1 MKLAMKLRTR
11 LFLSISA
18 LITAALFGLLL
29 GLIGVM
35 QMAASQE
42 SLIRNNFATLDLGL
56 KLRQTLGDQLV
67 ILLSD
72 KPDPNAFEASKQQYF
87 RLLEEGIA
95 QEPQDEKGNEYGFRK
110 AKADYQS
117 FIQAYELSPNTTNV
131 LGSHN
136 DLADKFNALRNGLIA
151 EHKRALDDI
160 NLIQRQARERA
171 LLVAGLLGLV
181 GLAVL
186 IIGFVTAHAL
196 ARRFGAPIEALVQ
209 AADNI
214 GQGNFDVTLPISSAA
229 ELNQLTRRFG
239 IMAEALRDHQ
249 ATNVDELLAGQQ
261 RLQAVLDSID
271 DGLLMIDRQGNLE
284 HLNPV
289 AQRQLGWD
297 SDRLGQGLGTALERP
312 ELDPQLQ
319 LVLRGGTLER
329 APDDLSIEV
338 DGEARVLT
346 YSLTP
351 VSHTQGHIL
360 GAVMV
365 LHDVTEQRAFERVRS
380 EFVLRASH
388 ELRTPVTGMHMAFG
402 LFRERAHFAPDSREA
417 DLLDTVNEEMQRLMQ
432 LINDLLNFS
441 RYQNGLQK
449 LTLTPCSIEDLLE
462 QAQTRFAESASEKEI
477 DLLVEVQGP
486 LPWLQ
491 ADQLQLDRVLDNLI
505 DNALRHTGSGGR
517 IRLQARRHGDRVII
531 SVEDNGEGIAYG
543 QQGRI
548 FEPFVQVGRKK
559 GGAGLGLALCKEIV
573 QLHGGRMGVY
583 SRPGQGTQFYMALT
597 V

>member
-1 MKLAMKLRTR
+1 MKPAMKLQTR

-18 LITAALFGLLL
+18 LITVALLGLLL
-29 GLIGVM
+29 GLVSVL
-35 QMAASQE
+35 QMAGSQE
-42 SLIRNNFATLDLGL
+42 ALVRNNFVTLDLGL
-56 KLRQTLGDQLV
+56 KLRQTLGDQLL
-67 ILLSD
+67 IMLSE
-72 KPDPNAFEASKQQYF
+72 KSDPAALEASRQRYLE
-87 RLLEEGIA
+87 LLEEGIA
-95 QEPQDEKGNEYGFRK
+95 QEPPDETHGFKK
-110 AKADYQS
+110 AKADYLS
-117 FIQAYELSPNTTNV
+117 FMGAYEVSADPTRVLS
-131 LGSHN
+131 GN
-136 DLADKFNALRNGLIA
+136 DELTEKFNLLRNGLIT

-160 NLIQRQARERA
+160 STVERKARERA

-186 IIGFVTAHAL
+186 IIGFITAHAI
-196 ARRFGAPIEALVQ
+196 ARRFGEPIEALAQ
-209 AADNI
+209 AADRI
-214 GQGNFDVTLPISSAA
+214 GQGNFDVTLPVSSAV

-239 IMAEALRDHQ
+239 IMAEALREHQ

-261 RLQAVLDSID
+261 RLQAVLDGID
-271 DGLLMIDRQGNLE
+271 DGLLMIDRQGHLE

-297 SDRLGQGLGTALERP
+297 SDRLGRGLGEALEHP
-312 ELDPQLQ
+312 ELDEQLQ

-329 APDDLSIEV
+329 MPDDLSIEV
-338 DGEARVLT
+338 DGETRLLT

-351 VSHTQGHIL
+351 VIHTQGHIL

-402 LFRERAHFAPDSREA
+402 LFRERSHFPPESREA

-449 LTLTPCSIEDLLE
+449 LTLAPCSIEDLLE
-462 QAQTRFAESASEKEI
+462 QAQIRFADGAREKGVE
-477 DLLVEVQGP
+477 LLVEVQGP
-486 LPWLQ
+486 LPRLQ
-491 ADQLQLDRVLDNLI
+491 ADQAQLDRVLDNLI
-505 DNALRHTGSGGR
+505 DNALRHTATGGR
-517 IRLQARRHGDRVII
+517 IRLQARRHGERVII

-583 SRPGQGTQFYMALT
+583 SRPGQGTQFYMTLT

>member
-18 LITAALFGLLL
+18 LITVALLGLLL
-29 GLIGVM
+29 GLVSVM
-35 QMAASQE
+35 QMAGTQE
-42 SLIRNNFATLDLGL
+42 ALVRNNFVTLDIGL
-56 KLRQTLGDQLV
+56 KLRQTLGDQL
-67 ILLSD
+67 IIMLSEQ
-72 KPDPNAFEASKQQYF
+72 PDSSAFEASKQHYLQ
-87 RLLEEGIA
+87 LLEEGIA
-95 QEPQDEKGNEYGFRK
+95 QEPQDEGSEFGFKK
-110 AKADYQS
+110 ARADYLS
-117 FIQAYELSPNTTNV
+117 FIKAYEVAPDTTHVLS
-131 LGSHN
+131 GN
-136 DLADKFNALRNGLIA
+136 DELTDRFNALRNGLIA
-151 EHKRALDDI
+151 EHKRALDNI
-160 NLIQRQARERA
+160 NDTERQARERA
-171 LLVAGLLGLV
+171 LLIAGLLGLV

-186 IIGFVTAHAL
+186 IIGFVTAHAI
-196 ARRFGAPIEALVQ
+196 ARRFGEPIEALAQ

-214 GQGNFDVTLPISSAA
+214 GQGNFDVTLPVSSAV

-239 IMAEALRDHQ
+239 IMAEALREHQ

-271 DGLLMIDRQGNLE
+271 DGLLMIDRQGRLE

-297 SDRLGQGLGTALERP
+297 ADRVGQALDVALQRP
-312 ELDPQLQ
+312 ELDVQLQ
-319 LVLRGGTLER
+319 MVLRGGTLER
-329 APDDLSIEV
+329 PPEDLSIEV
-338 DGEARVLT
+338 DGETRVLT
-346 YSLTP
+346 FSLTP
-351 VSHTQGHIL
+351 VVHTQGHIL

-402 LFRERAHFAPDSREA
+402 LFRERARFAPDSREA

-449 LTLTPCSIEDLLE
+449 LSLAPCSIDDLLE
-462 QAQTRFAESASEKEI
+462 QAQTRFSSNAEEKGIE
-477 DLLVEVQGP
+477 LLVEVQGP
-486 LPWLQ
+486 LPRLQ
-491 ADQLQLDRVLDNLI
+491 ADQPQLDRVLDNLI
-505 DNALRHTGSGGR
+505 DNALRHTSAGGL

-583 SRPGQGTQFYMALT
+583 SRPGQGTQFYMALS

>member
-18 LITAALFGLLL
+18 LITVALLGLLL
-29 GLIGVM
+29 GLVSVM
-35 QMAASQE
+35 QMAGSQE
-42 SLIRNNFATLDLGL
+42 ALTRSNFITLDLGL
-56 KLRQTLGDQLV
+56 KLRQTLGDQL
-67 ILLSD
+67 IIMLSE
-72 KPDPNAFEASKQQYF
+72 KPDSAAFAASKQHYF
-87 RLLEEGIA
+87 QLLEEGIA
-95 QEPQDEKGNEYGFRK
+95 QEPELNTSEYGFRK
-110 AKADYQS
+110 AKADYER
-117 FIQAYELSPNTTNV
+117 FIEAYEASPDPSTVLS
-131 LGSHN
+131 SHDN
-136 DLADKFNALRNGLIA
+136 LTEKFNALRNGLIA
-151 EHKRALDDI
+151 EHKRALDNI
-160 NLIQRQARERA
+160 NDTERQARERA
-171 LLVAGLLGLV
+171 LLIAGLLALV

-186 IIGFVTAHAL
+186 IIGFVTAQAI
-196 ARRFGAPIEALVQ
+196 ARRFGAPIEALAK

-214 GQGNFDVTLPISSAA
+214 GQGNFDVTLPISSAV

-239 IMAEALRDHQ
+239 IMAQALREHQ

-271 DGLLMIDRQGNLE
+271 DGLLMIDRQGHLE

-289 AQRQLGWD
+289 AQRQLGWE

-312 ELDPQLQ
+312 ELDEQLQ

-329 APDDLSIEV
+329 APEDLSVEV
-338 DGEARVLT
+338 DGESRLLT
-346 YSLTP
+346 FSLTP

-402 LFRERAHFAPDSREA
+402 LFRERTHFAPDSREA

-449 LTLTPCSIEDLLE
+449 LTLAPCSIEALLE
-462 QAQTRFAESASEKEI
+462 QAQSRFATSAEEKEI
-477 DLLVEVQGP
+477 SLLVEVQGP
-486 LPWLQ
+486 LPRLQ
-491 ADQLQLDRVLDNLI
+491 ADQPQLERVLDNLL

-517 IRLQARRHGDRVII
+517 IRLHARRHGDRVII

>member
-18 LITAALFGLLL
+18 LITVALLGLLL
-29 GLIGVM
+29 GLVSVM
-35 QMAASQE
+35 QMAGTQE
-42 SLIRNNFATLDLGL
+42 ALIRNNFATLDLGL
-56 KLRQTLGDQLV
+56 KLRQTLGDQL
-67 ILLSD
+67 IMMLSE
-72 KPDPNAFEASKQQYF
+72 KPDPVAFETSRQHYF
-87 RLLEEGIA
+87 ALLDEGIA
-95 QEPQDEKGNEYGFRK
+95 QEQKDEGRPYGFER
-110 AKADYQS
+110 AKADYLR
-117 FIQAYELSPNTTNV
+117 FLQAFEESQGSGSAFDDSNLRERFNT
-131 LGSHN
+131 
-136 DLADKFNALRNGLIA
+136 LRNGLIT
-151 EHKRALDDI
+151 EHKHALDNI
-160 NLIQRQARERA
+160 NSMQHAARSRA
-171 LLVAGLLGLV
+171 LLVAGLIGFV

-186 IIGFVTAHAL
+186 IIGFITAHGI
-196 ARRFGAPIEALVQ
+196 ARRFGAPIEALAK
-209 AADNI
+209 AADTI
-214 GQGNFDVTLPISSAA
+214 GQGSFEVTLPVSSAM
-229 ELNQLTRRFG
+229 EINQLTRRFG
-239 IMAEALRDHQ
+239 MMAEALREHQ
-249 ATNVDELLAGQQ
+249 ATNVDELMAGQQ

-271 DGLLMIDRQGNLE
+271 DGLLMIDREGRLE

-297 SDRLGQGLGTALERP
+297 SERLGQGLGTALERP
-312 ELDPQLQ
+312 ELDAQLQ
-319 LVLRGGTLER
+319 LVLRGGSLER
-329 APDDLSIEV
+329 APEDLSIEV
-338 DGEARVLT
+338 DGESRVLT
-346 YSLTP
+346 FSLTP

-402 LFRERAHFAPDSREA
+402 LFRERTHFPEESREA
-417 DLLDTVNEEMQRLMQ
+417 DLLDTVNEEMLRLMQ

-441 RYQNGLQK
+441 RYQSGLQK
-449 LTLTPCSIEDLLE
+449 LTLAPCSIEDLLE
-462 QAQTRFAESASEKEI
+462 QAQARFAGPAAEKGV
-477 DLLVEVQGP
+477 DLRVEVQEP
-486 LPWLQ
+486 LPRLQ
-491 ADQLQLDRVLDNLI
+491 ADKPQLERVLDNLI
-505 DNALRHTGSGGR
+505 DNALRHTARDGL
-517 IRLQARRHGDRVII
+517 IRLQARRHGERVII

-583 SRPGQGTQFYMALT
+583 SRPGQGTQFYMALS

>member
-18 LITAALFGLLL
+18 LITVALLGLLL
-29 GLIGVM
+29 GLVSVM
-35 QMAASQE
+35 QMAKTQE
-42 SLIRNNFATLDLGL
+42 SLIRSNFITLDLGL
-56 KLRQTLGDQLV
+56 KLRQTLGDQL
-67 ILLSD
+67 IIMLSNT
-72 KPDPNAFEASKQQYF
+72 PDHVAMQASKQRYLD
-87 RLLEEGIA
+87 LLDQGIA
-95 QEPQDEKGNEYGFRK
+95 HQQQNDTNSNFRQIRSDYLSLMEVVEH
-110 AKADYQS
+110 ADY
-117 FIQAYELSPNTTNV
+117 SPNAI
-131 LGSHN
+131 N
-136 DLADKFNALRNGLIA
+136 DNPLLAERLNALRNGLIS
-151 EHKRALDDI
+151 EHKQALDNI
-160 NLIQRQARERA
+160 SQIESKARARA
-171 LLVAGLLGLV
+171 LLIAGLMGLV

-186 IIGFVTAHAL
+186 IIGFITAHGI
-196 ARRFGAPIEALVQ
+196 ARRFGAPIEALAK

-214 GQGNFDVTLPISSAA
+214 GQGNFEVTLPISSAA
-229 ELNQLTRRFG
+229 EMNLLTRRFG
-239 IMAEALRDHQ
+239 IMAEALRQHQ

-271 DGLLMIDRQGNLE
+271 DGLLMIDRQGRLE

-297 SDRLGQGLGTALERP
+297 EERLGQGLGSALERP
-312 ELDPQLQ
+312 ELDEQLQ
-319 LVLRGGTLER
+319 LVLRGGNLER
-329 APDDLSIEV
+329 APEDLAIEV
-338 DGEARVLT
+338 DGESRLLT

-402 LFRERAHFAPDSREA
+402 LLQERVHFAEDSREA
-417 DLLDTVNEEMQRLMQ
+417 DLLNTVNEEMQRLMQ

-449 LTLTPCSIEDLLE
+449 LTLAPCSIKTLLE
-462 QAQTRFAESASEKEI
+462 QAQQRFAEQAHNKGIELLLEI
-477 DLLVEVQGP
+477 QEP
-486 LPWLQ
+486 LPRLH
-491 ADQLQLDRVLDNLI
+491 ADQAQLERVLDNLI
-505 DNALRHTGSGGR
+505 DNALRHTSSDGQ
-517 IRLQARRHGDRVII
+517 IRLQARRHGERVII
-531 SVEDNGEGIAYG
+531 SVEDSGEGIAYG

-583 SRPGQGTQFYMALT
+583 SRPGQGTQFYMALPL
-597 V
+597 

>member
-18 LITAALFGLLL
+18 LITVALLGLLL
-29 GLIGVM
+29 GLVSVM
-35 QMAASQE
+35 QMAGTQE
-42 SLIRNNFATLDLGL
+42 ALVRSNFITLDLGL
-56 KLRQTLGDQLV
+56 KLRQSLGDQL
-67 ILLSD
+67 IIMLAE
-72 KPDPNAFEASKQQYF
+72 KPDPAAFEASKQHYF
-87 RLLEEGIA
+87 QLLDEGIA
-95 QEPQDEKGNEYGFRK
+95 QEQEGDGRQYGFSQ
-110 AKADYQS
+110 AKADYLN
-117 FIQAYELSPNTTNV
+117 FLQAFDLSRPTNSMSSSANFRERFNT
-131 LGSHN
+131 
-136 DLADKFNALRNGLIA
+136 LRNGLIA
-151 EHKRALDDI
+151 EHKQALDNI
-160 NLIQRQARERA
+160 NAVQHEARSRA
-171 LLVAGLLGLV
+171 LLIAGLLGFV

-186 IIGFVTAHAL
+186 IIGFITAHGI
-196 ARRFGAPIEALVQ
+196 ARRFGAPIEALAQ

-214 GQGNFDVTLPISSAA
+214 GQGNFEVTLPISSAM
-229 ELNQLTRRFG
+229 EMNQLTKRFG
-239 IMAEALRDHQ
+239 LMAEALREHQ

-271 DGLLMIDRQGNLE
+271 DGLLMIDRQGHLE

-289 AQRQLGWD
+289 AQRQLGWED
-297 SDRLGQGLGTALERP
+297 DRLGQGLGTALERP
-312 ELDPQLQ
+312 ELDAQLQ

-329 APDDLSIEV
+329 APEDLSIEV
-338 DGEARVLT
+338 DGESRLLT

-402 LFRERAHFAPDSREA
+402 LFRERAKFPAESREA

-449 LTLTPCSIEDLLE
+449 LTLAPCSIEDLLE
-462 QAQTRFAESASEKEI
+462 QAQLRFADSAAVKGI
-477 DLLVEVQGP
+477 ALNVEVQGP
-486 LPWLQ
+486 LPRLQ
-491 ADQLQLDRVLDNLI
+491 ADQAQLDRVLDNLI
-505 DNALRHTGSGGR
+505 DNALRHTARDGQ
-517 IRLQARRHGDRVII
+517 IRLQARRHGERVII

-583 SRPGQGTQFYMALT
+583 SRPGQGTQFYMALA

>member
-18 LITAALFGLLL
+18 LITVALLGLLL
-29 GLIGVM
+29 GLVSVM
-35 QMAASQE
+35 QMAGTQE
-42 SLIRNNFATLDLGL
+42 ALVRSNFVTLELGL
-56 KLRQTLGDQLV
+56 KLRQTLGDQL
-67 ILLSD
+67 IIMLAE
-72 KPDPNAFEASKQQYF
+72 KPDPVAFEASKQHYF
-87 RLLEEGIA
+87 QLLDEGIA
-95 QEPQDEKGNEYGFRK
+95 QEQHDGERQYGFSQ
-110 AKADYQS
+110 AKADYLN
-117 FIQAYELSPNTTNV
+117 FLQAFDLSRDPSNAA
-131 LGSHN
+131 SSS
-136 DLADKFNALRNGLIA
+136 ADFRERFNILRNGLIT
-151 EHKRALDDI
+151 EHKHALDKI
-160 NLIQRQARERA
+160 NGVQNDARDRA
-171 LLVAGLLGLV
+171 LLIAGLLGLV

-186 IIGFVTAHAL
+186 IIGFVTAHGV
-196 ARRFGAPIEALVQ
+196 ARRFGAPIEALAQ
-209 AADNI
+209 AADEI
-214 GQGNFDVTLPISSAA
+214 GKGKYDVTLPVSSSL
-229 ELNQLTRRFG
+229 ELNQLTKRFG
-239 IMAEALRDHQ
+239 QMAEALREHQ

-271 DGLLMIDRQGNLE
+271 DGLLMIDRQGQLE

-289 AQRQLGWD
+289 AQRQLGWED
-297 SDRLGQGLGTALERP
+297 DRLGQGLGTALGRP
-312 ELDPQLQ
+312 ELDAQLQ

-338 DGEARVLT
+338 DGESRLLT

-402 LFRERAHFAPDSREA
+402 LFRERAKFPEESREA

-449 LTLTPCSIEDLLE
+449 LTLAPCSIEDLLE
-462 QAQTRFAESASEKEI
+462 QAQLRFAEAAEAKGI
-477 DLLVEVQGP
+477 ALKVEVQGP
-486 LPWLQ
+486 LPRLQ
-491 ADQLQLDRVLDNLI
+491 ADQTQLDRVLDNLI
-505 DNALRHTGSGGR
+505 DNALRHTARDGQ
-517 IRLQARRHGDRVII
+517 IRLQARRHGERVII

-583 SRPGQGTQFYMALT
+583 SRPGQGTQFYMALA

>member
-1 MKLAMKLRTR
+1 MKLPMKLQTR

-18 LITAALFGLLL
+18 LITVALLGLLL
-29 GLIGVM
+29 GLVSVL
-35 QMAASQE
+35 QMAGSQE
-42 SLIRNNFATLDLGL
+42 ALVRNNFVTLDLGL
-56 KLRQTLGDQLV
+56 KLRQTLGDQL
-67 ILLSD
+67 IIMLSEKND
-72 KPDPNAFEASKQQYF
+72 RAAFEASRQHYLE
-87 RLLEEGIA
+87 LLEEGIA
-95 QEPQDEKGNEYGFRK
+95 LEPSDESLGHGFKK
-110 AKADYQS
+110 AKADYLS
-117 FIQAYELSPNTTNV
+117 FIRAYEDSADPTRVLS
-131 LGSHN
+131 GN
-136 DLADKFNALRNGLIA
+136 DELTEKFNLLRNGLITD
-151 EHKRALDDI
+151 HKRALEGI
-160 NLIQRQARERA
+160 STIEREARERA
-171 LLVAGLLGLV
+171 LLIAGLLGLV

-186 IIGFVTAHAL
+186 IIGFVTAHAI
-196 ARRFGAPIEALVQ
+196 ARRFGEPIEALAQ
-209 AADNI
+209 AADHI
-214 GQGNFDVTLPISSAA
+214 GQGNFDVTLPVSSSV

-239 IMAEALRDHQ
+239 IMAEALRQHQ

-261 RLQAVLDSID
+261 RLQAVLDGID
-271 DGLLMIDRQGNLE
+271 DGLLMIDRQGHLE

-297 SDRLGQGLGTALERP
+297 TDRLGRGLGEALEHP
-312 ELDPQLQ
+312 ELDEQLQ

-329 APDDLSIEV
+329 VPDDLNIEV
-338 DGEARVLT
+338 DGETRLLT

-351 VSHTQGHIL
+351 VIHTQGQIL

-402 LFRERAHFAPDSREA
+402 LFRERAHFPQESREA

-449 LTLTPCSIEDLLE
+449 LTLTPCSIDDLLE
-462 QAQTRFAESASEKEI
+462 QARIRFTDGAQEKGVE
-477 DLLVEVQGP
+477 LLVEVQGP
-486 LPWLQ
+486 LPHLQ
-491 ADQLQLDRVLDNLI
+491 ADQPQLDRVLDNLI
-505 DNALRHTGSGGR
+505 DNALRHTAAGGL

-583 SRPGQGTQFYMALT
+583 SRPGQGTQFYMTLT

>member
-18 LITAALFGLLL
+18 LITVALLGLLL
-29 GLIGVM
+29 GLVSVM
-35 QMAASQE
+35 QMAATQE
-42 SLIRNNFATLDLGL
+42 ALVRENFVTLDLGL
-56 KLRQTLGDQLV
+56 KLRQTLGDQLMV
-67 ILLSD
+67 MVNET
-72 KPDPNAFEASKQQYF
+72 PNPEAFESTRQHYLQ
-87 RLLEEGIA
+87 LLDEGIA
-95 QEPQDEKGNEYGFRK
+95 HEQAGNGDLYGFK
-110 AKADYQS
+110 QAKADYLDFLETYS
-117 FIQAYELSPNTTNV
+117 QAREPTQVLSGKEALTE
-131 LGSHN
+131 
-136 DLADKFNALRNGLIA
+136 KFNALRNGLIT
-151 EHKRALDDI
+151 EQKRALDTI
-160 NLIQRQARERA
+160 NDTERKARERA
-171 LLVAGLLGLV
+171 LLIAGLLGLV

-186 IIGFVTAHAL
+186 IIGFVTAHAI

-214 GQGNFDVTLPISSAA
+214 GQGNFEVTLPVSSAV
-229 ELNQLTRRFG
+229 EMNQLTKRFG
-239 IMAEALRDHQ
+239 IMAEALREHQ
-249 ATNVDELLAGQQ
+249 AMNIDELLAGQQ

-271 DGLLMIDRQGNLE
+271 DGLLMIDRDGHLE

-312 ELDPQLQ
+312 ELDEQLQ

-329 APDDLSIEV
+329 APEDLSVEV
-338 DGEARVLT
+338 DGESRLLT

-402 LFRERAHFAPDSREA
+402 LFRERAKFPEDSREA

-449 LTLTPCSIEDLLE
+449 LTLAPCAIEELLE
-462 QAQTRFAESASEKEI
+462 QARARFAGAAALKGIE
-477 DLLVEVQGP
+477 LLVEVQGP
-486 LPWLQ
+486 LPRLQ
-491 ADQLQLDRVLDNLI
+491 VDQGQLDRVLDNLI
-505 DNALRHTGSGGR
+505 DNALRHTAQAGL
-517 IRLQARRHGDRVII
+517 IRLQARRHGERVII

-583 SRPGQGTQFYMALT
+583 SRPGQGTQFYMALA

>member
-18 LITAALFGLLL
+18 LITVALLGLLL
-29 GLIGVM
+29 GLVSVM
-35 QMAASQE
+35 QMAGTQE
-42 SLIRNNFATLDLGL
+42 ALVRSNFVTLELGL
-56 KLRQTLGDQLV
+56 KLRQTLGDQL
-67 ILLSD
+67 IIMLAE
-72 KPDPNAFEASKQQYF
+72 KPDPVAFEASKQHYF
-87 RLLEEGIA
+87 QLLDEGIA
-95 QEPQDEKGNEYGFRK
+95 QEQHDGERQYGFSQ
-110 AKADYQS
+110 AKADYLN
-117 FIQAYELSPNTTNV
+117 FLQAFDLSRDPSNAA
-131 LGSHN
+131 SSS
-136 DLADKFNALRNGLIA
+136 ADFRERFNILRNGLIT
-151 EHKRALDDI
+151 EHKHALDKI
-160 NLIQRQARERA
+160 NGVQNDARDRA
-171 LLVAGLLGLV
+171 LLIAGLLGLV

-186 IIGFVTAHAL
+186 IIGFVTAHGV
-196 ARRFGAPIEALVQ
+196 ARRFGAPIEALAQ
-209 AADNI
+209 AADEI
-214 GQGNFDVTLPISSAA
+214 GKGKYDVTLPVSSSL
-229 ELNQLTRRFG
+229 ELNQLTKRFG
-239 IMAEALRDHQ
+239 QMAEALREHQ

-271 DGLLMIDRQGNLE
+271 DGLLMIDRQGQLE

-289 AQRQLGWD
+289 AQRQLGWED
-297 SDRLGQGLGTALERP
+297 DRLGQGLGTALGRP
-312 ELDPQLQ
+312 ELDAQLQ

-338 DGEARVLT
+338 DGESRLLT

-402 LFRERAHFAPDSREA
+402 LFRERAKFPEESREA

-449 LTLTPCSIEDLLE
+449 LTLAPCSIEDLLE
-462 QAQTRFAESASEKEI
+462 QAQLRFAEAAEAKGI
-477 DLLVEVQGP
+477 ALKVEVQGP
-486 LPWLQ
+486 LPRLQ
-491 ADQLQLDRVLDNLI
+491 ADQAQLDRVLDNLI
-505 DNALRHTGSGGR
+505 DNALRHTARDGQ
-517 IRLQARRHGDRVII
+517 IRLQARRHGERVII

-583 SRPGQGTQFYMALT
+583 SRPGQGTQFYMALA

>member
-18 LITAALFGLLL
+18 LITVALLGLLL
-29 GLIGVM
+29 GLVSVM
-35 QMAASQE
+35 QMAGTQE
-42 SLIRNNFATLDLGL
+42 VLIRNNFVTLDLGL
-56 KLRQTLGDQLV
+56 KLRQTLGDQLM
-67 ILLSD
+67 IMID
-72 KPDPNAFEASKQQYF
+72 EKPDPAAFETARKNYLE
-87 RLLEEGIA
+87 LLEEGITL
-95 QEPQDEKGNEYGFRK
+95 QQSGNGGYGFK
-110 AKADYQS
+110 QAKADYLD
-117 FIQAYELSPNTTNV
+117 FLQAYDQAKVPKPV
-131 LGSHN
+131 LGGSEA
-136 DLADKFNALRNGLIA
+136 LTEKFNTLRSGLLT
-151 EHKRALDDI
+151 EQKRALDNI
-160 NLIQRQARERA
+160 NNTERQARERA

-186 IIGFVTAHAL
+186 IIGFVTAHGI

-214 GQGNFDVTLPISSAA
+214 GQGNFEVTLPVSSA
-229 ELNQLTRRFG
+229 EEMNQLTKRFG
-239 IMAEALRDHQ
+239 LMAQALREHQ
-249 ATNVDELLAGQQ
+249 AMNIDELLAGQQ

-271 DGLLMIDRQGNLE
+271 DGLLMIDREGHLE

-289 AQRQLGWD
+289 AQRQLGWET
-297 SDRLGQGLGTALERP
+297 DRLGQGLGTALDRP
-312 ELDPQLQ
+312 ELDEQLQ

-329 APDDLSIEV
+329 APEDLSVEV
-338 DGEARVLT
+338 DGESRLLT

-402 LFRERAHFAPDSREA
+402 LFRERAKFPEDSREA

-449 LTLTPCSIEDLLE
+449 LTLAPCSIEELLA
-462 QAQTRFAESASEKEI
+462 QAQARFAGSAAQQGI
-477 DLLVEVQGP
+477 ALLVEVQGP
-486 LPWLQ
+486 LPRLQ
-491 ADQLQLDRVLDNLI
+491 ADQAQLDRVLDNLI
-505 DNALRHTGSGGR
+505 DNALRHTPQDGL
-517 IRLQARRHGDRVII
+517 IRLQARRHGERVII

-583 SRPGQGTQFYMALT
+583 SRPGQGTQFYMALA

>member
-18 LITAALFGLLL
+18 LITVALL
-29 GLIGVM
+29 GLILGLVSVM
-35 QMAASQE
+35 QIASHQE
-42 SLIRNNFATLDLGL
+42 ALIRDNFITLDLEL
-56 KLRQTLGDQLV
+56 KLRQTLDDQL
-67 ILLSD
+67 INMLSI
-72 KPDPNAFEASKQQYF
+72 KPDLEALETSERHYFELLDQGIEHENSFNGAHHGFEQARTDYLSFLKAFS
-87 RLLEEGIA
+87 LT
-95 QEPQDEKGNEYGFRK
+95 QEPSGKLAGNR
-110 AKADYQS
+110 
-117 FIQAYELSPNTTNV
+117 
-131 LGSHN
+131 
-136 DLADKFNALRNGLIA
+136 DLTEKFNVLRNGLIA
-151 EHKRALDDI
+151 EHKQALDNIDDT
-160 NLIQRQARERA
+160 QRNAREHA
-171 LLVAGLLGLV
+171 LLIAGLLGLV

-186 IIGFVTAHAL
+186 VIGFITAHGI
-196 ARRFGAPIEALVQ
+196 ARRFGEPIEALAK

-214 GQGNFDVTLPISSAA
+214 GQGNFDVTLPISPAV
-229 ELNQLTRRFG
+229 ELTQLTRRFG
-239 IMAEALRDHQ
+239 IMAEALREHQ

-271 DGLLMIDRQGNLE
+271 DGLLMIDRQGQLE

-297 SDRLGQGLGTALERP
+297 ESRLGQGLGTALKRP
-312 ELDPQLQ
+312 ELDEQLQ
-319 LVLRGGTLER
+319 TILRGGTLER
-329 APDDLSIEV
+329 APEDLGIEV
-338 DGEARVLT
+338 DGESRLLT

-351 VSHTQGHIL
+351 VIHPQGHIL

-402 LFRERAHFAPDSREA
+402 LFRERAHFADDSREA
-417 DLLDTVNEEMQRLMQ
+417 DLLNTVNEEMQRLMQ

-449 LTLTPCSIEDLLE
+449 LTLAPCNIDDLLE
-462 QAQTRFAESASEKEI
+462 QAQGRFAERANEQSIE
-477 DLLVEVQGP
+477 LLVEVHTP
-486 LPWLQ
+486 LPRLQ
-491 ADQLQLDRVLDNLI
+491 ADQAQLDRVLDNLI
-505 DNALRHTGSGGR
+505 DNALRHTSHHGQ
-517 IRLQARRHGDRVII
+517 IRLQARRHGERVIV

-583 SRPGQGTQFYMALT
+583 SRPGQGTQFYMALPL
-597 V
+597 

>member
-18 LITAALFGLLL
+18 LITVALLGLLL
-29 GLIGVM
+29 GLVSVM
-35 QMAASQE
+35 QMAGSQDAVVR
-42 SLIRNNFATLDLGL
+42 SNFVSLDLGL

-67 ILLSD
+67 IMLSE
-72 KPDPNAFEASKQQYF
+72 KPDPAAFEASKQHYF
-87 RLLEEGIA
+87 QLLDEGIA
-95 QEPQDEKGNEYGFRK
+95 HEQVGDAVQYGFSQ
-110 AKADYQS
+110 AKKDYLS
-117 FIQAYELSPNTTNV
+117 FLQAFSDSRGPTHVLSGNQV
-131 LGSHN
+131 LTE
-136 DLADKFNALRNGLIA
+136 KFNALRNGLIT
-151 EHKRALDDI
+151 EHKRALNI
-160 NLIQRQARERA
+160 NNTQRKARDRA
-171 LLVAGLLGLV
+171 LLIAGLLGFV

-186 IIGFVTAHAL
+186 IIGFITAHGI
-196 ARRFGAPIEALVQ
+196 ARRFGAPIEALAQ

-214 GQGNFDVTLPISSAA
+214 GQGNFEVTLPISSAA
-229 ELNQLTRRFG
+229 EMNLLTRRFG
-239 IMAEALRDHQ
+239 IMAEALREHQ

-271 DGLLMIDRQGNLE
+271 DGLLMIDRQGHLE

-297 SDRLGQGLGTALERP
+297 SDRLGQGLGSALERP
-312 ELDPQLQ
+312 ELDEQLQ

-329 APDDLSIEV
+329 APEDLAIEV
-338 DGEARVLT
+338 DGESRLLT

-402 LFRERAHFAPDSREA
+402 LFRERAKFPEDSREA

-449 LTLTPCSIEDLLE
+449 LTLAPCSIEDLLA
-462 QAQTRFAESASEKEI
+462 QAKDRFAATAAEKGI

-486 LPWLQ
+486 LPRLQ
-491 ADQLQLDRVLDNLI
+491 ADQAQLDRVLDNLI
-505 DNALRHTGSGGR
+505 DNAMRHTAADGQ
-517 IRLQARRHGDRVII
+517 IRLQARRHGERVII

-583 SRPGQGTQFYMALT
+583 SRPGQGTQFYMALA

>member
-18 LITAALFGLLL
+18 LITVALLGLLL
-29 GLIGVM
+29 GLVSVM
-35 QMAASQE
+35 QMAGTQE
-42 SLIRNNFATLDLGL
+42 ALVRNNFATLDLGL
-56 KLRQTLGDQLV
+56 KLRQTLGDQLL
-67 ILLSD
+67 IMLSD
-72 KPDPNAFEASKQQYF
+72 KTDPAAFEASKQHYF
-87 RLLEEGIA
+87 QLLDEGIA
-95 QEPQDEKGNEYGFRK
+95 HEQPGDGAQYGFTQAKTDYLSFLQAYGESRDPTHVLSGNE
-110 AKADYQS
+110 ALT
-117 FIQAYELSPNTTNV
+117 E
-131 LGSHN
+131 
-136 DLADKFNALRNGLIA
+136 KFNALRNGLIS
-151 EHKRALDDI
+151 EHKRALDNI
-160 NLIQRQARERA
+160 NETQRKARDRA
-171 LLVAGLLGLV
+171 LLIAGLLGLV

-186 IIGFVTAHAL
+186 IIGFITAHGI
-196 ARRFGAPIEALVQ
+196 ARRFGAPIEALAQ

-214 GQGNFDVTLPISSAA
+214 GQGNFEVTLPISSA
-229 ELNQLTRRFG
+229 EEMNLLTKRFG
-239 IMAEALRDHQ
+239 IMAEALREHQ

-271 DGLLMIDRQGNLE
+271 DGLLMIDREGHLE

-297 SDRLGQGLGTALERP
+297 TDRLGQGLGSALERP
-312 ELDPQLQ
+312 ELDEQLQ

-329 APDDLSIEV
+329 APEDLSVEV
-338 DGEARVLT
+338 DGESRLLT

-402 LFRERAHFAPDSREA
+402 LFRERAKFPEDSREA

-449 LTLTPCSIEDLLE
+449 LTLGPCSIEDLLE
-462 QAQTRFAESASEKEI
+462 QAHGRFAGTAAEKGIE
-477 DLLVEVQGP
+477 LLVEVQGP
-486 LPWLQ
+486 LPRLQ
-491 ADQLQLDRVLDNLI
+491 ADQAQLDRVLDNLI
-505 DNALRHTGSGGR
+505 DNALRHTATGGQ
-517 IRLQARRHGDRVII
+517 IRLQARRHGERVIV

-583 SRPGQGTQFYMALT
+583 SRPGQGTQFYMALA

>member
-1 MKLAMKLRTR
+1 V
-11 LFLSISA
+11 A
-18 LITAALFGLLL
+18 LLGLLL
-29 GLIGVM
+29 GLVSVM
-35 QMAASQE
+35 QMAGTQE
-42 SLIRNNFATLDLGL
+42 ALVRSNFVTLDLGL
-56 KLRQTLGDQLV
+56 KLRQTLGDQL
-67 ILLSD
+67 IIMLAE
-72 KPDPNAFEASKQQYF
+72 KPDPVAFEASKQHYF
-87 RLLEEGIA
+87 ELLDQGIA
-95 QEPQDEKGNEYGFRK
+95 QEQEGDGRLYGFSR
-110 AKADYQS
+110 AKADYLS
-117 FIQAYELSPNTTNV
+117 FLEAFDLSRDPASSMSSSAEFRERFNT
-131 LGSHN
+131 
-136 DLADKFNALRNGLIA
+136 LRNGLIT
-151 EHKRALDDI
+151 EHKHALDNI
-160 NLIQRQARERA
+160 NAVQREARDRA
-171 LLVAGLLGLV
+171 LLIAGLLGFV

-186 IIGFVTAHAL
+186 IIGFITAHGI
-196 ARRFGAPIEALVQ
+196 ARRFGAPIEALAK

-214 GQGNFDVTLPISSAA
+214 GQGNFEVTLPISSAM
-229 ELNQLTRRFG
+229 EMNQLTKRFG
-239 IMAEALRDHQ
+239 LMAEALREHQ

-297 SDRLGQGLGTALERP
+297 DDRLGQGLGTALERP
-312 ELDPQLQ
+312 ELDAQLQ

-329 APDDLSIEV
+329 APEDLSIEV
-338 DGEARVLT
+338 DGESRLLT

-402 LFRERAHFAPDSREA
+402 LFRERAKFPAESREA
-417 DLLDTVNEEMQRLMQ
+417 DLLDTVNEEMQ

-449 LTLTPCSIEDLLE
+449 LTLAPCSIEDLLE
-462 QAQTRFAESASEKEI
+462 QAQLRFADSAAAKGI
-477 DLLVEVQGP
+477 ALNVEVQAP
-486 LPWLQ
+486 LPRLQ
-491 ADQLQLDRVLDNLI
+491 ADQAQLDRVLDNLI
-505 DNALRHTGSGGR
+505 DNALRHTARDGQ
-517 IRLQARRHGDRVII
+517 IRLQARRHGERVII

-583 SRPGQGTQFYMALT
+583 SRPGQGTQFYMALA

>member
-18 LITAALFGLLL
+18 LITVALLGLLL
-29 GLIGVM
+29 GLVSVM
-35 QMAASQE
+35 QMAGTQE
-42 SLIRNNFATLDLGL
+42 ALIRNNFATLDLGL
-56 KLRQTLGDQLV
+56 KLRQTLGDQLIMMV
-67 ILLSD
+67 SERR
-72 KPDPNAFEASKQQYF
+72 DPVAFEASKQHYF
-87 RLLEEGIA
+87 QLLEDGIA
-95 QEPQDEKGNEYGFRK
+95 QEQVDEGRQYGFEQAR
-110 AKADYQS
+110 ADYLR
-117 FIQAYELSPNTTNV
+117 FLQAFDSSRDPANAFDDSELRER
-131 LGSHN
+131 
-136 DLADKFNALRNGLIA
+136 FNILRNGLIA
-151 EHKRALDDI
+151 EHKHALDNI
-160 NLIQRQARERA
+160 NSVQHAARDRA
-171 LLVAGLLGLV
+171 LLVAGLIGLV

-186 IIGFVTAHAL
+186 IIGFITAHGI
-196 ARRFGAPIEALVQ
+196 ARRFGAPIEALAQ

-214 GQGNFDVTLPISSAA
+214 GQGNFEVTLPISSAV
-229 ELNQLTRRFG
+229 EVNQLTRRFG
-239 IMAEALRDHQ
+239 LMAEALREHQ

-271 DGLLMIDRQGNLE
+271 DGLLMIDRQGHLE

-297 SDRLGQGLGTALERP
+297 AERLGQGLGTALERP
-312 ELDPQLQ
+312 ELDAQLQ

-329 APDDLSIEV
+329 APEDLSIEV
-338 DGEARVLT
+338 DGESRLLT

-402 LFRERAHFAPDSREA
+402 LFRERARFPAESREA

-449 LTLTPCSIEDLLE
+449 LALAPCSIDDLLE
-462 QAQTRFAESASEKEI
+462 QAQLRFAGTAADKGI
-477 DLLVEVQGP
+477 ALNVEVQGP
-486 LPWLQ
+486 LPRLQ
-491 ADQLQLDRVLDNLI
+491 ADQAQLERVLDNLI
-505 DNALRHTGSGGR
+505 DNALRHTARDGQ
-517 IRLQARRHGDRVII
+517 IRLQARRHGERVII

>member
-1 MKLAMKLRTR
+1 MKLAMKLRSR

-18 LITAALFGLLL
+18 LITVALL
-29 GLIGVM
+29 GLMLGLVSVM
-35 QMAASQE
+35 QMAGSQE
-42 SLIRNNFATLDLGL
+42 ALVRNNFVTLDIGL
-56 KLRQTLGDQLV
+56 KLRQTLGDQL
-67 ILLSD
+67 IIMLSEQHD
-72 KPDPNAFEASKQQYF
+72 ASAFEASKQHYF
-87 RLLEEGIA
+87 QLLEEGIA
-95 QEPQDEKGNEYGFRK
+95 QEPVGEGSEYGFKK
-110 AKADYQS
+110 AKADYLS
-117 FIQAYELSPNTTNV
+117 FIKAYEVSPDTTHVLS
-131 LGSHN
+131 GN
-136 DLADKFNALRNGLIA
+136 DELTEKFNALRNGLIT
-151 EHKRALDDI
+151 EHKRALDNI
-160 NLIQRQARERA
+160 NDTERQAREHA
-171 LLVAGLLGLV
+171 LLIAGLLGLV

-186 IIGFVTAHAL
+186 IIGFVTAHAI
-196 ARRFGAPIEALVQ
+196 ARRIGEPIEALVQ

-214 GQGNFDVTLPISSAA
+214 GQGNFDVTLPVSSAV
-229 ELNQLTRRFG
+229 ELSQLTKRFG
-239 IMAEALRDHQ
+239 IMAEALREHQ

-271 DGLLMIDRQGNLE
+271 DGLLMIDRQGHLE

-297 SDRLGQGLGTALERP
+297 DDRVGLGLGAALQRP
-312 ELDPQLQ
+312 ELDEQLQ

-329 APDDLSIEV
+329 VPEDLSVEV
-338 DGEARVLT
+338 DGETRLLT
-346 YSLTP
+346 FSLTP
-351 VSHTQGHIL
+351 VIHTQGHIL

-402 LFRERAHFAPDSREA
+402 LFRERAHFAPDTREA

-449 LTLTPCSIEDLLE
+449 LTLAPCSIEDLLE
-462 QAQTRFAESASEKEI
+462 QAQIRFTSGAEEKGIE
-477 DLLVEVQGP
+477 LLVEVQGP
-486 LPWLQ
+486 LPRLQ
-491 ADQLQLDRVLDNLI
+491 ADQPQLDRVLDNLL
-505 DNALRHTGSGGR
+505 DNALRHTASGGL
-517 IRLQARRHGDRVII
+517 IRLQARRHGERVII

>member
-1 MKLAMKLRTR
+1 MKLTMKLQTR

-18 LITAALFGLLL
+18 LITVALLGLLL
-29 GLIGVM
+29 GLVSVL
-35 QMAASQE
+35 QMAGSQE
-42 SLIRNNFATLDLGL
+42 ALVRNNFVTLDRGL
-56 KLRQTLGDQLV
+56 KLRQTLGDQL
-67 ILLSD
+67 IIMLSENN
-72 KPDPNAFEASKQQYF
+72 DPAAFEASRQRYLE
-87 RLLEEGIA
+87 LLEEGIA
-95 QEPQDEKGNEYGFRK
+95 QEPAGENLEHGFKK
-110 AKADYQS
+110 AKADYLD
-117 FIQAYELSPNTTNV
+117 FIRAYEVSADPTRV
-131 LGSHN
+131 LNGN
-136 DLADKFNALRNGLIA
+136 DELTEKFNLLRNGLIT

-160 NLIQRQARERA
+160 STIERKARERA
-171 LLVAGLLGLV
+171 LLIAGLLGLV

-186 IIGFVTAHAL
+186 IIGFVTAHAI
-196 ARRFGAPIEALVQ
+196 ARRFGEPIEALAQ
-209 AADNI
+209 AADHI
-214 GQGNFDVTLPISSAA
+214 GQGNFDVTLPVSSSV

-239 IMAEALRDHQ
+239 IMAEALRQHQ

-261 RLQAVLDSID
+261 RLQAVLDGID
-271 DGLLMIDRQGNLE
+271 DGLLMIDRQGHLE

-297 SDRLGQGLGTALERP
+297 TDRLGLGLGEALEHP
-312 ELDPQLQ
+312 ELDEQLQ

-329 APDDLSIEV
+329 VPDDLGIEV
-338 DGEARVLT
+338 DGETRLLT

-351 VSHTQGHIL
+351 VIHTQGQIL

-402 LFRERAHFAPDSREA
+402 LFRERAHFPPESREA

-449 LTLTPCSIEDLLE
+449 LTLAPCSIEELLE
-462 QAQTRFAESASEKEI
+462 QAQIRFSDGAQDKGVE
-477 DLLVEVQGP
+477 LLIEVQEP
-486 LPWLQ
+486 LPRLQ
-491 ADQLQLDRVLDNLI
+491 ADQPQLDRVLDNLI
-505 DNALRHTGSGGR
+505 DNALRHTASGGL

-583 SRPGQGTQFYMALT
+583 SRPGQGTQFYMTLT

>member
-18 LITAALFGLLL
+18 LITVALL
-29 GLIGVM
+29 GLILGLVSVM
-35 QMAASQE
+35 QMAKTQE
-42 SLIRNNFATLDLGL
+42 SLIRSNFVTLDLGV
-56 KLRQTLGDQLV
+56 KLRQSLGDQL
-67 ILLSD
+67 IMMLE
-72 KPDPNAFEASKQQYF
+72 KRPDPAALQASKQRYF
-87 RLLEEGIA
+87 DLLDQGIA
-95 QEPQDEKGNEYGFRK
+95 HEQRDGHAHGFEQARK
-110 AKADYQS
+110 DYQNLL
-117 FIQAYELSPNTTNV
+117 QAFDESQQNPSLPASREKLTETFNT
-131 LGSHN
+131 
-136 DLADKFNALRNGLIA
+136 LRNGLIVHHKLA
-151 EHKRALDDI
+151 LENISTSEHKS
-160 NLIQRQARERA
+160 RERA
-171 LLVAGLLGLV
+171 LLIASLMGLV

-186 IIGFVTAHAL
+186 IIGFVTAHGI
-196 ARRFGAPIEALVQ
+196 ARRFGAPIEALAK
-209 AADNI
+209 AADKI
-214 GQGNFDVTLPISSAA
+214 GQGDFEVTLPISTAA
-229 ELNQLTRRFG
+229 EMNQLTRRFG
-239 IMAEALRDHQ
+239 IMAEALRQHQ

-271 DGLLMIDRQGNLE
+271 DGLLMIDRQGHLE

-297 SDRLGQGLGTALERP
+297 EERLGQGLGEALGRP
-312 ELDPQLQ
+312 EMDEQLQ
-319 LVLRGGTLER
+319 LVLRGGNLER
-329 APDDLSIEV
+329 APEDLEV
-338 DGEARVLT
+338 EVEGELRLLT

-402 LFRERAHFAPDSREA
+402 LFRERAKFPAESREA

-449 LTLTPCSIEDLLE
+449 LTLGPCDVTDLLE
-462 QAQTRFAESASEKEI
+462 HARARFAEPANAQRIELVVEAQP
-477 DLLVEVQGP
+477 DLPRLY
-486 LPWLQ
+486 
-491 ADQLQLDRVLDNLI
+491 ADQAQLERVLDNLLG
-505 DNALRHTGSGGR
+505 NALRHTAEDGQ
-517 IRLQARRHGDRVII
+517 IRLQARRHGERVII

-583 SRPGQGTQFYMALT
+583 SRPGQGTQFYMALPL
-597 V
+597 

>member
-18 LITAALFGLLL
+18 LITVALLGLLL
-29 GLIGVM
+29 GLVSVM
-35 QMAASQE
+35 QMAGTQE
-42 SLIRNNFATLDLGL
+42 ALIRNNFATLDLGL
-56 KLRQTLGDQLV
+56 KLRQTLGDQLIMMV
-67 ILLSD
+67 SERR
-72 KPDPNAFEASKQQYF
+72 DPVAFEASKQHYF
-87 RLLEEGIA
+87 QLLEDGIA
-95 QEPQDEKGNEYGFRK
+95 QEQVDEGRQYGFEQAR
-110 AKADYQS
+110 ADYLR
-117 FIQAYELSPNTTNV
+117 FLQAFDSSRDPANAFDDSELRER
-131 LGSHN
+131 
-136 DLADKFNALRNGLIA
+136 FNILRNGLIA
-151 EHKRALDDI
+151 EHKHALDNI
-160 NLIQRQARERA
+160 NSVQHAARDRA
-171 LLVAGLLGLV
+171 LLVAGLIGLV

-186 IIGFVTAHAL
+186 IIGFITAHGI
-196 ARRFGAPIEALVQ
+196 ARRFGAPIEALAQ

-214 GQGNFDVTLPISSAA
+214 GQGNFEVTLPISSAV
-229 ELNQLTRRFG
+229 EVNQLTRRFG
-239 IMAEALRDHQ
+239 LMAEALREHQ

-271 DGLLMIDRQGNLE
+271 DGLLMIDRQGHLE

-297 SDRLGQGLGTALERP
+297 AERLGQGLGTALERP
-312 ELDPQLQ
+312 ELDAQLQ

-329 APDDLSIEV
+329 APEDLSIEV
-338 DGEARVLT
+338 DGESRLLT

-402 LFRERAHFAPDSREA
+402 LFRERARFPAESREA

-449 LTLTPCSIEDLLE
+449 LTLAPCSIDDLLE
-462 QAQTRFAESASEKEI
+462 QAQLRFAGTAADKGI
-477 DLLVEVQGP
+477 ALNVEVQGP
-486 LPWLQ
+486 LPRLQ
-491 ADQLQLDRVLDNLI
+491 ADQAQLERVLDNLI
-505 DNALRHTGSGGR
+505 DNALRHTARDGQ
-517 IRLQARRHGDRVII
+517 IRLQARRHGERVII

>member
-1 MKLAMKLRTR
+1 MKLAIKLRTR

-18 LITAALFGLLL
+18 LITVALLGLLL
-29 GLIGVM
+29 GLVSVM
-35 QMAASQE
+35 QMAGSQE
-42 SLIRNNFATLDLGL
+42 ALVRSNFVTLDLGL
-56 KLRQTLGDQLV
+56 KLRQTLGDQL
-67 ILLSD
+67 IIMLAE
-72 KPDPNAFEASKQQYF
+72 KPDPVAFEASKQHYF
-87 RLLEEGIA
+87 QLLDQGIA
-95 QEPQDEKGNEYGFRK
+95 QQPEGEDQPYGFRQ
-110 AKADYQS
+110 AKADYLNFLDS
-117 FIQAYELSPNTTNV
+117 FDVSAEAAKNAST
-131 LGSHN
+131 S
-136 DLADKFNALRNGLIA
+136 ADFRERFNILRNGLIA
-151 EHKRALDDI
+151 EHKHALDSI
-160 NLIQRQARERA
+160 NEVQHAARERA
-171 LLVAGLLGLV
+171 LLIAGLLGLV

-186 IIGFVTAHAL
+186 IIGFVTAQGI
-196 ARRFGAPIEALVQ
+196 ARRFGAPIEALAK

-214 GQGNFDVTLPISSAA
+214 GQGNYDVTLPISTAMEVNLLS
-229 ELNQLTRRFG
+229 RRFG
-239 IMAEALRDHQ
+239 LMAEALREHQ
-249 ATNVDELLAGQQ
+249 AMNVDELLAGQQ

-271 DGLLMIDRQGNLE
+271 DGLLMIDRQGQLE

-289 AQRQLGWD
+289 AQRQLGWED
-297 SDRLGQGLGTALERP
+297 DRLGQGLGTALGRP
-312 ELDPQLQ
+312 ELDAQLQ

-329 APDDLSIEV
+329 APEDLSIEV
-338 DGEARVLT
+338 DGESRLLT

-402 LFRERAHFAPDSREA
+402 LFRERAKFPAESREA

-449 LTLTPCSIEDLLE
+449 LTLAPCSIEDLLE
-462 QAQTRFAESASEKEI
+462 QAQLRFAEAAAAKGVALNVEI
-477 DLLVEVQGP
+477 QGS
-486 LPWLQ
+486 LPRLQ
-491 ADQLQLDRVLDNLI
+491 ADQAQLERVLDNLI
-505 DNALRHTGSGGR
+505 DNALRHTARDGQ
-517 IRLQARRHGDRVII
+517 IRLQARRHGERVII

-583 SRPGQGTQFYMALT
+583 SRPGQGTQFYMALA

>member
-1 MKLAMKLRTR
+1 MRLAMKLRTR

-18 LITAALFGLLL
+18 LITVALLGLLL
-29 GLIGVM
+29 GLVSVM
-35 QMAASQE
+35 QMASSQE
-42 SLIRNNFATLDLGL
+42 ALIRNNFATLDVGL
-56 KLRQTLGDQLV
+56 KLRQTLGDQLM
-67 ILLSD
+67 IMLSE
-72 KPDPNAFEASKQQYF
+72 KPDPAAFEASKQHYF
-87 RLLEEGIA
+87 QLLDDGIVHA
-95 QEPQDEKGNEYGFRK
+95 QAGDERQFGFEQAKTDYLSFLQVYDLSRDSTQVLSGNK
-110 AKADYQS
+110 
-117 FIQAYELSPNTTNV
+117 ELTE
-131 LGSHN
+131 
-136 DLADKFNALRNGLIA
+136 KFNALRNGLIV
-151 EHKRALDDI
+151 EQQRALDNI
-160 NLIQRQARERA
+160 NATEQQARERA
-171 LLVAGLLGLV
+171 LLIAGLLGLV

-186 IIGFVTAHAL
+186 IIGFVTAHAI
-196 ARRFGAPIEALVQ
+196 AQRFGAPIEALAQ

-214 GQGNFDVTLPISSAA
+214 GQGNFEVTLPISSAV
-229 ELNQLTRRFG
+229 EMNQLTKRFG
-239 IMAEALRDHQ
+239 IMAEALREHQ

-271 DGLLMIDRQGNLE
+271 DGLLMIDRDGRLE

-312 ELDPQLQ
+312 ELDDQLQ

-329 APDDLSIEV
+329 APEDLSIEV
-338 DGEARVLT
+338 DGESRLLT
-346 YSLTP
+346 FSLTP

-402 LFRERAHFAPDSREA
+402 LFRERAHFAKDSREA

-449 LTLTPCSIEDLLE
+449 LTLAPCSIEDLLD
-462 QAQTRFAESASEKEI
+462 QARARFAGPAEEQGI

-486 LPWLQ
+486 LPRLQ
-491 ADQLQLDRVLDNLI
+491 ADQPQLDRVLDNLI
-505 DNALRHTGSGGR
+505 DNALRHTASGGQ
-517 IRLQARRHGDRVII
+517 IRLQARRHGERVII

-583 SRPGQGTQFYMALT
+583 SRPGQGTQFYMALS

>member
-1 MKLAMKLRTR
+1 MKLAMTLRTR

-18 LITAALFGLLL
+18 LITVALLGLLL
-29 GLIGVM
+29 GLVSVM
-35 QMAASQE
+35 QMAGTQE
-42 SLIRNNFATLDLGL
+42 ALIRDNFVTLDLGL
-56 KLRQTLGDQLV
+56 KLRQTLGDQL
-67 ILLSD
+67 IIMLD
-72 KPDPNAFEASKQQYF
+72 EQPDAAAFEASKQHSLE
-87 RLLEEGIA
+87 LLDEGIA
-95 QEPQDEKGNEYGFRK
+95 REPSSEGTQYGFKK

-117 FIQAYELSPNTTNV
+117 LLQAFDLSRAPV
-131 LGSHN
+131 QVVSGDG
-136 DLADKFNALRNGLIA
+136 DLKEKFNALRNGLIY
-151 EHKRALDDI
+151 EQKRALDNI
-160 NLIQRQARERA
+160 NEIERKARERA
-171 LLVAGLLGLV
+171 LLIAGLLGLV
-181 GLAVL
+181 GVAVL
-186 IIGFVTAHAL
+186 FIGFITAHAI
-196 ARRFGAPIEALVQ
+196 ARRFGAPIEALAA

-214 GQGNFDVTLPISSAA
+214 GQGNFEVTLPISSAV
-229 ELNQLTRRFG
+229 EMNQLTRRFG
-239 IMAEALRDHQ
+239 IMAEALREHQ
-249 ATNVDELLAGQQ
+249 ATNIDELLAGQQ

-271 DGLLMIDRQGNLE
+271 DGLLIIDRQGHLE

-297 SDRLGQGLGTALERP
+297 TDRLGQGLGTALERP
-312 ELDPQLQ
+312 ELDEQLQ

-329 APDDLSIEV
+329 APEDLNIEV
-338 DGEARVLT
+338 DGESRLLT

-402 LFRERAHFAPDSREA
+402 LFRERTHFAADSREA

-449 LTLTPCSIEDLLE
+449 LTLAPCSIEDLLD
-462 QAQTRFAESASEKEI
+462 QAQTRFAVSAQEKGIE
-477 DLLVEVQGP
+477 LLVEVQGP
-486 LPWLQ
+486 LPRLQ
-491 ADQLQLDRVLDNLI
+491 ADQAQLERVLDNLI
-505 DNALRHTGSGGR
+505 DNALRHTSHDGL
-517 IRLQARRHGDRVII
+517 IRLQARRHGERMII

-583 SRPGQGTQFYMALT
+583 SRPGQGTQFYMALAI
-597 V
+597 

>member
-1 MKLAMKLRTR
+1 MRLAMKLRTR

-18 LITAALFGLLL
+18 LITVALLGLLL
-29 GLIGVM
+29 GLVSVM
-35 QMAASQE
+35 QMASSQE
-42 SLIRNNFATLDLGL
+42 ELIRSNFVTLDVGL
-56 KLRQTLGDQLV
+56 KLRQTLGDQLM
-67 ILLSD
+67 IMLSE
-72 KPDPNAFEASKQQYF
+72 KPDPAAFEASKQHYF
-87 RLLEEGIA
+87 QLLDDGIVHA
-95 QEPQDEKGNEYGFRK
+95 RAGDERQFGFEQAKTDYLSFLQVYDLSRDSTQVLSGNK
-110 AKADYQS
+110 
-117 FIQAYELSPNTTNV
+117 ELTE
-131 LGSHN
+131 
-136 DLADKFNALRNGLIA
+136 KFNALRNGLIV
-151 EHKRALDDI
+151 EQQRALDNI
-160 NLIQRQARERA
+160 NATEQQARERA
-171 LLVAGLLGLV
+171 LLIAGLLGLV

-186 IIGFVTAHAL
+186 IIGFVTAHAI
-196 ARRFGAPIEALVQ
+196 AQRFGAPIEALAQ

-214 GQGNFDVTLPISSAA
+214 GQGNFEVTLPISSAV
-229 ELNQLTRRFG
+229 EMNLLTKRFG
-239 IMAEALRDHQ
+239 IMAEALREHQ

-271 DGLLMIDRQGNLE
+271 DGLLMIDHDGRLE

-297 SDRLGQGLGTALERP
+297 SERLGQGLGTALERP
-312 ELDPQLQ
+312 ELDDQLQ

-329 APDDLSIEV
+329 APEDLSIEV
-338 DGEARVLT
+338 DGESRLLT
-346 YSLTP
+346 FSLTP

-402 LFRERAHFAPDSREA
+402 LFRERAHFAKDSREA

-449 LTLTPCSIEDLLE
+449 LTLAPCSIEDLLD
-462 QAQTRFAESASEKEI
+462 QARARFAGPAEEQGI
-477 DLLVEVQGP
+477 NLLVEVQGP
-486 LPWLQ
+486 LPRLQ
-491 ADQLQLDRVLDNLI
+491 ADQPQLDRVLDNLI
-505 DNALRHTGSGGR
+505 DNALRHTAAGGQ
-517 IRLQARRHGDRVII
+517 IRLQARRHGERVII

-583 SRPGQGTQFYMALT
+583 SRPGQGTQFYMALS

>member
-1 MKLAMKLRTR
+1 MKLRTR

-18 LITAALFGLLL
+18 LITVALLGLLL
-29 GLIGVM
+29 GLVGVM
-35 QMAASQE
+35 QMANTQE
-42 SLIRNNFATLDLGL
+42 SMIRSNFISLDLGL
-56 KLRQTLGDQLV
+56 KLRQTLGDQFMFMLNE
-67 ILLSD
+67 
-72 KPDPNAFEASKQQYF
+72 KPDPAALEASRQQYF
-87 RLLEEGIA
+87 ELLDQGIQHEQGMDDQHQGFTQA
-95 QEPQDEKGNEYGFRK
+95 RADFLSFLDEFDR
-110 AKADYQS
+110 AKAQL
-117 FIQAYELSPNTTNV
+117 QNLSENPS
-131 LGSHN
+131 LSE
-136 DLADKFNALRNGLIA
+136 KFNVLRNGLIA
-151 EHKRALDDI
+151 QHKRALDNI
-160 NLIQRQARERA
+160 YQTQLQARERA
-171 LLVAGLLGLV
+171 LLISGLLGLV

-186 IIGFVTAHAL
+186 IIGFITAHGIAQ
-196 ARRFGAPIEALVQ
+196 RFGAPIEALAK

-214 GQGNFDVTLPISSAA
+214 GQGNFEVTLPISSAA
-229 ELNQLTRRFG
+229 EMNLLTRRFG
-239 IMAEALRDHQ
+239 IMAEALRQHQ

-271 DGLLMIDRQGNLE
+271 DGLLMIDRQGRLE

-297 SDRLGQGLGTALERP
+297 EERLGQGLGTALERP
-312 ELDPQLQ
+312 ELDDELQ
-319 LVLRGGTLER
+319 LVLRGGSLER
-329 APDDLSIEV
+329 APEDLSIEV
-338 DGEARVLT
+338 DGESRLLT

-365 LHDVTEQRAFERVRS
+365 LHDVTEQRTFERVRS

-402 LFRERAHFAPDSREA
+402 LLQERVHFADDSREA
-417 DLLDTVNEEMQRLMQ
+417 DLLNTVNEEMQRLMQ

-449 LTLTPCSIEDLLE
+449 LTLAPCPIIDLLD
-462 QAQTRFAESASEKEI
+462 QAQGRFAEQASVQGI
-477 DLLVEVQGP
+477 DLRVEVQSP

-491 ADQLQLDRVLDNLI
+491 ADQAQLERVLDNLI
-505 DNALRHTGSGGR
+505 GNALRHTGRDGQ
-517 IRLQARRHGDRVII
+517 IRLQARRHGERVII

-583 SRPGQGTQFYMALT
+583 SRPGQGTQFYMTLPL
-597 V
+597 

>member
-18 LITAALFGLLL
+18 LITVALLGLLL
-29 GLIGVM
+29 GLVSVM
-35 QMAASQE
+35 QMAGTQE
-42 SLIRNNFATLDLGL
+42 ALVRSNFVTLELGL
-56 KLRQTLGDQLV
+56 KLRQTLGDQL
-67 ILLSD
+67 IIMLAE
-72 KPDPNAFEASKQQYF
+72 KPDPVAFEASKQHYF
-87 RLLEEGIA
+87 QLLDEGIA
-95 QEPQDEKGNEYGFRK
+95 KEQHDEERQYGFSQ
-110 AKADYQS
+110 AKADYLS
-117 FIQAYELSPNTTNV
+117 FLQAFDLSRDPSNAA
-131 LGSHN
+131 SSS
-136 DLADKFNALRNGLIA
+136 ADFRERFNILRNGLIT
-151 EHKRALDDI
+151 EHKHALDKI
-160 NLIQRQARERA
+160 NGVQNDARDRA
-171 LLVAGLLGLV
+171 LLIAGLLGLV

-186 IIGFVTAHAL
+186 IIGFVTAHGV
-196 ARRFGAPIEALVQ
+196 ARRFGAPIEALAQ
-209 AADNI
+209 AADEI
-214 GQGNFDVTLPISSAA
+214 GKGKYDVTLPVSSSL

-239 IMAEALRDHQ
+239 QMAEALREHQ

-271 DGLLMIDRQGNLE
+271 DGLLMIDRQGQLE

-289 AQRQLGWD
+289 AQRQLGWED
-297 SDRLGQGLGTALERP
+297 DRLGQGLGTALGRP
-312 ELDPQLQ
+312 ELDAQLQ

-338 DGEARVLT
+338 DGESRLLT

-402 LFRERAHFAPDSREA
+402 LFRERAKFPEESREA

-449 LTLTPCSIEDLLE
+449 LTLAPCSIEDLLE
-462 QAQTRFAESASEKEI
+462 QAQLRFAEAAEAKGI
-477 DLLVEVQGP
+477 ALKVEVQGP
-486 LPWLQ
+486 LPRLQ
-491 ADQLQLDRVLDNLI
+491 ADQAQLDRVLDNLI
-505 DNALRHTGSGGR
+505 DNALRHTARDGQ
-517 IRLQARRHGDRVII
+517 IRLQARRHGERVII

-583 SRPGQGTQFYMALT
+583 SRPGQGTQFYMALA

>member
-1 MKLAMKLRTR
+1 MKLAMTLRTR

-18 LITAALFGLLL
+18 LITVALLGLLL
-29 GLIGVM
+29 GLVSVM
-35 QMAASQE
+35 QMAGTQE
-42 SLIRNNFATLDLGL
+42 ALIRDNFVTLDLGL
-56 KLRQTLGDQLV
+56 KLRQTLGDQLIIV
-67 ILLSD
+67 LD
-72 KPDPNAFEASKQQYF
+72 ENPDPAAFEASRQHSLE
-87 RLLEEGIA
+87 LLDEGIA
-95 QEPQDEKGNEYGFRK
+95 HEPSSEGPQYGFRK

-117 FIQAYELSPNTTNV
+117 LLQAFDLSRAPV
-131 LGSHN
+131 QVVSDDG
-136 DLADKFNALRNGLIA
+136 DLTEKFNALRNGLIS
-151 EHKRALDDI
+151 EQKRALENI
-160 NLIQRQARERA
+160 TEIERQARERA
-171 LLVAGLLGLV
+171 LLIAGLLGLV
-181 GLAVL
+181 GVAVL
-186 IIGFVTAHAL
+186 FIGFITAHGI

-214 GQGNFDVTLPISSAA
+214 GQGNFEVTLPISSAV
-229 ELNQLTRRFG
+229 EMNQLTRRFG
-239 IMAEALRDHQ
+239 IMAEALREHQ
-249 ATNVDELLAGQQ
+249 ATNFDELLAGQQ

-271 DGLLMIDRQGNLE
+271 DGLLIIDRQGHLE

-297 SDRLGQGLGTALERP
+297 TDRLGQGLGTALERP
-312 ELDPQLQ
+312 ELDEQLL

-338 DGEARVLT
+338 DGESRLLT

-402 LFRERAHFAPDSREA
+402 LFRERTHFAEDSREA

-449 LTLTPCSIEDLLE
+449 LTLAPCSIEDLLG
-462 QAQTRFAESASEKEI
+462 QAQTRFAPLAQEKGIE
-477 DLLVEVQGP
+477 LLVEVQGP
-486 LPWLQ
+486 LPRLQ
-491 ADQLQLDRVLDNLI
+491 ADQAQLERVLDNLI
-505 DNALRHTGSGGR
+505 DNALRHTSHDGL
-517 IRLQARRHGDRVII
+517 IRLQARRHGERMII

-583 SRPGQGTQFYMALT
+583 SRPGQGTQFYMALAI
-597 V
+597 

>member
-18 LITAALFGLLL
+18 LITVALLGLLL
-29 GLIGVM
+29 GLVSVM
-35 QMAASQE
+35 QMAGTQE
-42 SLIRNNFATLDLGL
+42 VLVRNNLVTLDLGL
-56 KLRQTLGDQLV
+56 KLRQTLGDQLM
-67 ILLSD
+67 IMISD
-72 KPDPNAFEASKQQYF
+72 KPDPAAFEATRQHYLE
-87 RLLEEGIA
+87 LLKEGITL
-95 QEPQDEKGNEYGFRK
+95 QQSGNGGYGFIQ
-110 AKADYQS
+110 AKADYLDFLQVYDQT
-117 FIQAYELSPNTTNV
+117 QAPTPALSGNEALTE
-131 LGSHN
+131 
-136 DLADKFNALRNGLIA
+136 KFNILRNGLVT
-151 EHKRALDDI
+151 EQKRALDNI
-160 NLIQRQARERA
+160 NDTERKARERA
-171 LLVAGLLGLV
+171 LLIAGLLGLV

-186 IIGFVTAHAL
+186 IIGFVTAHAI

-214 GQGNFDVTLPISSAA
+214 GQGNFEVTLPVSSA
-229 ELNQLTRRFG
+229 EEMNQLTKRFG
-239 IMAEALRDHQ
+239 IMAQALREHQ
-249 ATNVDELLAGQQ
+249 VMNIDELLAGQQ

-271 DGLLMIDRQGNLE
+271 DGLLMIDREGHLE

-297 SDRLGQGLGTALERP
+297 SDRLGQGLGTALDRP
-312 ELDPQLQ
+312 ELDEQLQ

-329 APDDLSIEV
+329 APEDLSIEV
-338 DGEARVLT
+338 DGESRLLT

-402 LFRERAHFAPDSREA
+402 LFRERAKFPEDSREA

-449 LTLTPCSIEDLLE
+449 LTLAPCSIEDLLGE
-462 QAQTRFAESASEKEI
+462 AQARFAEAAAQKGIEMR
-477 DLLVEVQGP
+477 VEVQGP
-486 LPWLQ
+486 LPRLQ
-491 ADQLQLDRVLDNLI
+491 ADQAQLDRVLDNLI
-505 DNALRHTGSGGR
+505 DNALRHTAQDGL
-517 IRLQARRHGDRVII
+517 ICLQARRHGERVII

-583 SRPGQGTQFYMALT
+583 SRPGQGTQFYMALA